1 MKIGFAFCGSFCNHP
16 ELLKLYEDIARE
28 HEIVPILSENAAKYS
43 TRFGTAEDFVTRVE
57 ALAGR
62 KAVRNIVEA
71 EPLGPQGAMEVLV
84 IAPCTGNTLAKLAHG
99 ITDGAVTMAAK
110 GHLRNGKPVVL
121 AIATNDGLSASAPN
135 IAVLLNRKNYYFV
148 PLRAGQRRGEAH
160 VADRGLPQN
169 YPDGRGGAGGKTN
182 SADFAVKREKAGI
195 SCLFCD
201 VTINLR
207 AIFVN
212 AR

>member
-16 ELLKLYEDIARE
+16 ELLRLYEDIARE

-43 TRFGTAEDFVTRVE
+43 FVTRVE

-121 AIATNDGLSASAPN
+121 AIATNDGL
-135 IAVLLNRKNYYFV
+135 
-148 PLRAGQRRGEAH
+148 
-160 VADRGLPQN
+160 LPQN

-182 SADFAVKREKAGI
+182 SADFAVKRKKAGI

-201 VTINLR
+201 VTINLH

>member
-57 ALAGR
+57 
-62 KAVRNIVEA
+62 VEA

-148 PLRAGQRRGEAH
+148 PFGQDNAEAKPTS
-160 VADRGLPQN
+160 LI
-169 YPDGRGGAGGKTN
+169 
-182 SADFAVKREKAGI
+182 ADFRKIIPTAEAALEGRQI
-195 SCLFCD
+195 QPIL
-201 VTINLR
+201 L
-207 AIFVN
+207 
-212 AR
+212 

>member
-84 IAPCTGNTLAKLAHG
+84 IAPCGP
-99 ITDGAVTMAAK
+99 VTMAAK

-135 IAVLLNRKNYYFV
+135 IAALLNRKNYYFV
-148 PLRAGQRRGEAH
+148 PFGQDNAEAKPTS
-160 VADRGLPQN
+160 LI
-169 YPDGRGGAGGKTN
+169 
-182 SADFAVKREKAGI
+182 ADFRKIIPTAEAALEGRQI
-195 SCLFCD
+195 QPIL
-201 VTINLR
+201 L
-207 AIFVN
+207 
-212 AR
+212 

>member
-71 EPLGPQGAMEVLV
+71 EPLV

-135 IAVLLNRKNYYFV
+135 IAALLNRKNYYFV
-148 PLRAGQRRGEAH
+148 PFGQDNAEAKPTS
-160 VADRGLPQN
+160 LI
-169 YPDGRGGAGGKTN
+169 
-182 SADFAVKREKAGI
+182 ADFRKIIPTAEAALEGRQI
-195 SCLFCD
+195 QPIL
-201 VTINLR
+201 L
-207 AIFVN
+207 
-212 AR
+212 

>member
-71 EPLGPQGAMEVLV
+71 EPLGPQGIALLGKVGAPVPQGAMEVLV

-148 PLRAGQRRGEAH
+148 PFGQDNAEAKPTS
-160 VADRGLPQN
+160 LI
-169 YPDGRGGAGGKTN
+169 
-182 SADFAVKREKAGI
+182 ADFRKIIPTAEAALEGRQI
-195 SCLFCD
+195 QPIL
-201 VTINLR
+201 L
-207 AIFVN
+207 
-212 AR
+212 

>member
-1 MKIGFAFCGSFCNHP
+1 MSTHQGGSMKIGFAFCGSFCNHP

-62 KAVRNIVEA
+62 KAVRDIVEA

-121 AIATNDGLSASAPN
+121 ALATNDGLSASAPN

-148 PLRAGQRRGEAH
+148 PFGQDNAEAKPTS
-160 VADRGLPQN
+160 LI
-169 YPDGRGGAGGKTN
+169 
-182 SADFAVKREKAGI
+182 ADFRKIIPTAEAALEGRQI
-195 SCLFCD
+195 QPIL
-201 VTINLR
+201 L
-207 AIFVN
+207 
-212 AR
+212 